1 MKKNKCLTIY
11 HDLSQ
16 KIRKRDLKP
25 NTLLP
30 SENQLVNQYSA
41 SRETVRKALNSLA
54 HDGYIQKIKGK
65 GSIILDIN
73 NNLDSFS
80 FKNSIYPTEDKG
92 INVLYNI
99 EVINPNDY
107 IQQRLNVSNKDDVW
121 KILRGRTSE
130 GKGFVLDQMYFSK
143 NFVPNLT
150 REICKGSITKFL
162 EEKLR
167 LKIGFIQTEITV
179 EEPPREIFNY
189 LKIGNNSRV
198 IIVRNY
204 VYLEDISLFHYVES
218 YYNLENFH
226 YYNFER
232 YY

>member
-11 HDLSQ
+11 HELSQ
-16 KIRKRDLKP
+16 KIQKRDLKP

-41 SRETVRKALNSLA
+41 SRETVRKALNSLV

-73 NNLDSFS
+73 NNLDSFP
-80 FKNSIYPTEDKG
+80 FKDSIYSTEDKD
-92 INVLYNI
+92 INILYNI
-99 EVINPNDY
+99 EVINPNHY
-107 IQQRLNVSNKDDVW
+107 IQQRLNVSSKDDVW

-130 GKGFVLDQMYFSK
+130 GKEFVLDQMYFSK

-150 REICKGSITKFL
+150 REICKGSILKFL

-179 EEPPREIFNY
+179 EEPPREIHNY
-189 LKIGNNSRV
+189 LKIRNNAYA

-218 YYNLENFH
+218 YYNLDTFH